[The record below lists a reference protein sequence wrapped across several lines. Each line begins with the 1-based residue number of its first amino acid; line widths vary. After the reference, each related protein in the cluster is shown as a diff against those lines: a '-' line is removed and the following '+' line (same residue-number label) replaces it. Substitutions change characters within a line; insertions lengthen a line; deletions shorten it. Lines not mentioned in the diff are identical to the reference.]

1 MNQASFNKIIQK
13 AQDQLGSLISMP
25 KVTSAET
32 AEKVWKGFKAIRDMK
47 ASEREKLVE
56 LSVQEAAKEFGS
68 DDVKVALRVVEESTK
83 MVGDF
88 MGGQLATNEAFQ
100 QAQRKNVLDASRDDD
115 KATMIVDY
123 ARELQTGGVDLGWM
137 PAYVARNATNAQEI
151 KRLDMNSI
159 IRFVEVSSVD
169 EIPPK
174 ETMSGKQNERYG
186 PRFISARVEYSDD
199 DFRFSTW
206 TLNDIL
212 SRIQQAYSQSVTYM
226 AYKRIFE
233 YNNTFQKYTT
243 SDISEASRR
252 FLTVSNAKDI
262 NFAMAHRG
270 RNLLNI
276 AHTRMVNIA
285 MHRDKTDKKRVQS
298 TESKLPIGPLDPIYV
313 YFNHEHREFF
323 DLLGRMIPGEDG
335 VNSPLLDNWI
345 FVPTY
350 CAPLSGGWTVTGE
363 TDSTERDEWGLYG
376 TIAEQGKGNA
386 PAAMAV
392 IPGLRNEYATFRN
405 MYLINTVREEEE
417 STRIL
422 AKARLNFVMDDR
434 QKALIEFGK
443 YPTVS

>member
-1 MNQASFNKIIQK
+1 MNQASFNNKIQK
-13 AQDQLGSLISMP
+13 AQDQLISLMSIP
-25 KVTSAET
+25 KVTSKEV

-56 LSVQEAAKEFGS
+56 LSVSEAAKEYGH
-68 DDVKVALRVVEESTK
+68 DDIRTTLRVVEESTK
-83 MVGDF
+83 MVGAF
-88 MGGQLATNEAFQ
+88 LSGQLSTNESFQ
-100 QAQRKNVLDASRDDD
+100 KIQEKNVLDASRDDMR
-115 KATMIVDY
+115 ATMVIDY
-123 ARELQTGGVDLGWM
+123 ASELQTGGVDLGWL
-137 PAYVARNATNAQEI
+137 PAYVARNAENAQEV

-159 IRFVEVSSVD
+159 IRFVEVSAVD

-174 ETMSGKQNERYG
+174 ETLSGKQTERYG

-199 DFRFSTW
+199 DMRFSTW
-206 TLNDIL
+206 TVNDIL
-212 SRIQQAYSQSVTYM
+212 RRMQQAYSQSVTYM

-233 YNNTFQKYTT
+233 YNNTYQKYTT
-243 SDISEASRR
+243 SDISNTARR
-252 FLTVSNAKDI
+252 YLSVSDAKDI
-262 NFAMAHRG
+262 NYAMAHRG

-276 AHTRMVNIA
+276 AHNRIVNIA
-285 MHRDKTDKKRVQS
+285 MNRDKTDKKRVQS

-323 DLLGRMIPGEDG
+323 DRLGRMIPGEDG

-350 CAPLSGGWTVTGE
+350 CAPLSGGWTVAGE
-363 TDSTERDEWGLYG
+363 TTSTERDEWGLYG
-376 TIAEQGKGNA
+376 TITEQGKGNA
-386 PAAMAV
+386 PSAMAI
-392 IPGLRNEYATFRN
+392 IPGLRNEYTTFRN
-405 MYLINTVREEEE
+405 MYMINTVREEEE

-422 AKARLNFVMDDR
+422 AKARLNFVIDDR